1 MSPSRA
7 SAPTAPALVNVLER
21 CGASVTRSG
30 KVSESV
36 DKHLG
41 RKALVVDGDVPAAHF
56 VRLPKVGKPG
66 LRLAG
71 AYAYLQVRLDP
82 ERFYAAHVDLVCVDR
97 ARPDRSDAS
106 VDYQVGRK
114 VVRVSVSNLYRA
126 KPAKETSSSSSS
138 SFGAV
143 SHHLQ
148 PPHRGWFCV
157 RIDARAS
164 LRCLATERATGRATE
179 RASNASDARLT
190 FESIKSF
197 QIGGAVAVRGVYVAS
212 EPFDEE
218 SAPAETRA
226 STKPDV
232 VVTWLD
238 AGPVDEYPACSGES
252 RRGRRSS
259 RAPRDDLAAGASPA
273 ASNASSGIRSTTK
286 ETEETETN
294 KKLSFLMTPRRAD
307 SRRVEPTRI
316 ARGSRV
322 GAHPDFPIPGRF
334 RWNHSR
340 H

>member
-7 SAPTAPALVNVLER
+7 PAPTAPALVNVLER

-126 KPAKETSSSSSS
+126 KPAKETLSSSSSSS

-164 LRCLATERATGRATE
+164 L
-179 RASNASDARLT
+179 
-190 FESIKSF
+190 
-197 QIGGAVAVRGVYVAS
+197 
-212 EPFDEE
+212 
-218 SAPAETRA
+218 
-226 STKPDV
+226 
-232 VVTWLD
+232 
-238 AGPVDEYPACSGES
+238 
-252 RRGRRSS
+252 
-259 RAPRDDLAAGASPA
+259 
-273 ASNASSGIRSTTK
+273 
-286 ETEETETN
+286 
-294 KKLSFLMTPRRAD
+294 
-307 SRRVEPTRI
+307 
-316 ARGSRV
+316 
-322 GAHPDFPIPGRF
+322 
-334 RWNHSR
+334 
-340 H
+340 